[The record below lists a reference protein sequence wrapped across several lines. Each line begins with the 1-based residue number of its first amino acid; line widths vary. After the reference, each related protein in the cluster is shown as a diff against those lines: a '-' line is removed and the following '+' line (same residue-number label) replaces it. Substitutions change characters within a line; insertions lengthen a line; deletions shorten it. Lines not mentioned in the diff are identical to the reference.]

1 MREPDAVELEA
12 LLARIKSRAPA
23 GAFRVTQHAQ
33 QETVEEEITLD
44 EVVKAIRHG
53 EIAEVAQ
60 GPLSGPAAF
69 PAARGLLP
77 G

>member
-1 MREPDAVELEA
+1 MPQPDAVELEA
-12 LLARIKSRAPA
+12 LLARIKSRAGT

-33 QETVEEEITLD
+33 QEMVEEEITLD
-44 EVVKAIRHG
+44 EVVQTIRHG

-60 GPLSGPAAF
+60 GPLPGPAAF
-69 PAARGLLP
+69 PPARGLLL

>member
-1 MREPDAVELEA
+1 MREPDTVELEA
-12 LLARIKSRAPA
+12 LLARIKSRAAA
-23 GAFRVTQHAQ
+23 GAFRVTRHAQ
-33 QETVEEEITLD
+33 EEMVEEEISLD
-44 EVVKAIRHG
+44 EVVQVIRHG